1 MANFFDQ
8 FDSGASAGAS
18 SSNFFDQFDEGS
30 QQPKPTQ
37 NVLTDTAQDVIQG
50 ALRIPGAITGL
61 ADIPAGL
68 MGFNRP
74 FDRATDYI
82 GEKTGIQPGKL
93 ADSIQANNYSPERV
107 AANQRLDQTWQDYQ
121 SDKIGLGEALAD
133 TVTNP
138 RALLGNVVGSV
149 PSMYAGGMLGN
160 AARAAGLVSKAA
172 VPFVGEGAVMAGQAM
187 DNIDASVD
195 PQKAA
200 ILSAATGL
208 GGGLL
213 ARGGGKLSEKM
224 GLVDPDV
231 AIANGLSQTA
241 TKAPMGLGA
250 RTAGGFLAE
259 GAMEELPQSLMEQGL
274 QNYAED
280 KPLTEG
286 MARAGVEGLL
296 SGGLMGAGFNA
307 FPQST
312 PKVVEKP
319 ISDGPLGNA
328 AAAGGITQ
336 TEISDAGTTNQE
348 ALIPEQNLG
357 GSSGA
362 VLPASN
368 GLGESNDAMPEPEPL
383 VDQTG
388 AATTGNEAES
398 ALATQQAPSPVDFQ
412 PTHLSDDGTPV
423 AYREDDQGPY
433 FETADGQQWNY
444 TDTATP
450 IKQEVQNANSPTGS
464 VAENNPPITGQ
475 DSGTGSDQRGFDT
488 SIEPTDGRVDD
499 RGISGADGQLRG
511 AESPSDVESGGA
523 LNAESSSQNTDAFR
537 ELSTR
542 DGSAEQITPNLSPDG
557 LPVTGESTGNTD
569 SASVQNETSSPVN
582 RQYLLDQGVTE
593 SDISRIDQALNNNPG
608 LAQKPLG
615 FIRGFLKDKYQGLDY
630 SQVIQDVSTQQ
641 SPASSLDA
649 ITTQSQPDVG
659 FVSSQ
664 PGNLNAQTPKTQPVL
679 PNTGADQTRNA
690 APMGVGQG
698 QSAVSGQEEVRFN
711 SNKGKHPAAET
722 ELPKQVLGGA
732 IPKGWENLNTLRG
745 RVVTAKTHDG
755 EVFTD
760 GKTIIPALPSVKN
773 TVSGVKSA
781 TVTQGD
787 KFNSVRAIN
796 QQLQRSLPNM
806 DNDVD
811 EYWEPYSASLIFAL
825 NLSHLQNTNKPV
837 NLNVSS
843 VYEPVKSPVYKGLKG
858 NPVVQLKT
866 GEQMNYRDAYV
877 RGIETMDDVGH
888 EEIDRFVAEIRR
900 NHKKAPLRFESAK
913 DSAKNVVALLSR
925 DNVVLHDSEDND
937 FIEKARQSAMSGKR
951 LAFIDDSNYA
961 LMQNESPSDVYDGS
975 VSPKQQSLFDSV
987 AKGQKF
993 EPRNTNYLLAQKQAA
1008 YDAISK
1014 NGVIVATNH
1023 YTQPLVDFLRRY
1035 NPQMYGFKQYSQWT
1049 KDSEYGYL
1057 NTYRPEYL
1065 AIIGAQGES
1074 NVRDYQN
1081 PRQLLVA
1088 RYRSDAE
1095 KVSASGNGSGVTA
1108 GSGLSRRFARGDS
1121 VGGGRESVGNSLPN
1135 PEAGRSNIDSGNST
1149 GRESTGAGRGGIK
1162 LSVANKPTLTALFNQ
1177 LGKLKAAE
1185 KANKDVKAL
1194 IDAHPKAELIRH
1206 VQNHWTDVLVQHE
1219 KNSDNPNGK
1228 VTIQC

>member
-8 FDSGASAGAS
+8 FDSGASTGAS

-241 TKAPMGLGA
+241 TKAPIGLGA

-368 GLGESNDAMPEPEPL
+368 GLGGPNDAMPEPEPL

-488 SIEPTDGRVDD
+488 SLEPTDGRVDD

-537 ELSTR
+537 GLSTR

-615 FIRGFLKDKYQGLDY
+615 FIRSFLKDKYQGLDY

-649 ITTQSQPDVG
+649 ITTQSQPDAG

-664 PGNLNAQTPKTQPVL
+664 PGSVSGQSAYTTQEKNATQEALNYEQRHAAIDQGLDSLEPEQVISLANDLGIKQRPNQDLVERLKQEHPDEIETALSKYTNVQQTAAPETQPVL
-679 PNTGADQTRNA
+679 PNTGADQTGNA
-690 APMGVGQG
+690 STVGTGQG
-698 QSAVSGQEEVRFN
+698 QSAVSGQEEVAPPSYQSAVDAQFKQKSYDAPTKALGGMTPREYGKQHVEAGHQFVEKDGKYYLKGDGAGMKQIPKATYLYGSALEKAARESGDYVAPETTQAAPQAIHIEGAGIERVTPSVV
-711 SNKGKHPAAET
+711 SNAMQKAAERKHT
-722 ELPKQVLGGA
+722 SKTQMREWLVGEIDKA
-732 IPKGWENLNTLRG
+732 ISQADSYMERG
-745 RVVTAKTHDG
+745 LSEREIDG
-755 EVFTD
+755 E
-760 GKTIIPALPSVKN
+760 GKLT
-773 TVSGVKSA
+773 
-781 TVTQGD
+781 
-787 KFNSVRAIN
+787 
-796 QQLQRSLPNM
+796 
-806 DNDVD
+806 
-811 EYWEPYSASLIFAL
+811 
-825 NLSHLQNTNKPV
+825 
-837 NLNVSS
+837 
-843 VYEPVKSPVYKGLKG
+843 
-858 NPVVQLKT
+858 
-866 GEQMNYRDAYV
+866 
-877 RGIETMDDVGH
+877 
-888 EEIDRFVAEIRR
+888 
-900 NHKKAPLRFESAK
+900 
-913 DSAKNVVALLSR
+913 
-925 DNVVLHDSEDND
+925 
-937 FIEKARQSAMSGKR
+937 GKR
-951 LAFIDDSNYA
+951 LPSNQADTELGHKVFDVPGDGAFKVLNARENLEAFKNKVLASSGFKETRDAKGTRQPSQAKADALRMAEKYIREGEHDFAGQILANAGIDA
-961 LMQNESPSDVYDGS
+961 AAV
-975 VSPKQQSLFDSV
+975 DSV
-987 AKGQKF
+987 LSKF
-993 EPRNTNYLLAQKQAA
+993 K
-1008 YDAISK
+1008 
-1014 NGVIVATNH
+1014 
-1023 YTQPLVDFLRRY
+1023 
-1035 NPQMYGFKQYSQWT
+1035 
-1049 KDSEYGYL
+1049 
-1057 NTYRPEYL
+1057 
-1065 AIIGAQGES
+1065 
-1074 NVRDYQN
+1074 
-1081 PRQLLVA
+1081 
-1088 RYRSDAE
+1088 
-1095 KVSASGNGSGVTA
+1095 
-1108 GSGLSRRFARGDS
+1108 
-1121 VGGGRESVGNSLPN
+1121 
-1135 PEAGRSNIDSGNST
+1135 PEAANAVRQAMIGEQV
-1149 GRESTGAGRGGIK
+1149 ES
-1162 LSVANKPTLTALFNQ
+1162 
-1177 LGKLKAAE
+1177 
-1185 KANKDVKAL
+1185 
-1194 IDAHPKAELIRH
+1194 PKAETTTPFFDKLDKSKGIVPATHKAIKDHPNAERIAMIH
-1206 VQNHWTDVLVQHE
+1206 NRFNDVLNDHGFE
-1219 KNSDNPNGK
+1219 PNHGINGNITNRIK
-1228 VTIQC
+1228 ITC